1 MSIVITS
8 KNGQSAIVEKSSVAK
23 EDFLQEFIHNNPE
36 VIPIYEIEEDRKL
49 LIVRREFPT
58 HSGPIDAL
66 AVDEL
71 GNLYVIETK
80 LFKNADK
87 RTVVAQALDYGAALW
102 KHCTDFQQFIGILD
116 KAIQDKFNLTF
127 EEKIQEFFSA
137 SENTY
142 GLFLRNLRNNL
153 NEGNIKFVILMDSM
167 DERLKTL
174 IHYVNQNSQFDI
186 YAVRLE
192 FYEFD
197 EQQIIIPKIFGVD
210 IKKNVKGNVSEN
222 QWDEENFFRE
232 FERKGMAVEA
242 TVARRILNWAQPRSS
257 RLWWGKGSVNGSF
270 IPVHNDGREDHY
282 LFALFTLGKLQVY
295 FQWMLKKRPF
305 DDENKRIELMNR
317 LNKIPGVNLTEEK
330 PHQATQYQNKTLG
343 QRYALSDL
351 HRCLHMVFKRDRAI
365 KEILLIQR
373 RSYVDL
379 VAPVGC

>member
-1 MSIVITS
+1 MSS
-8 KNGQSAIVEKSSVAK
+8 KPSCS
-23 EDFLQEFIHNNPE
+23 
-36 VIPIYEIEEDRKL
+36 
-49 LIVRREFPT
+49 
-58 HSGPIDAL
+58 
-66 AVDEL
+66 
-71 GNLYVIETK
+71 
-80 LFKNADK
+80 KNADK

-242 TVARRILNWAQPRSS
+242 TVARRILNWAQPRSP
-257 RLWWGKGSVNGSF
+257 RLWWGRPTGF
-270 IPVHNDGREDHY
+270 EPVTIGLEGRCSI
-282 LFALFTLGKLQVY
+282 Q
-295 FQWMLKKRPF
+295 
-305 DDENKRIELMNR
+305 
-317 LNKIPGVNLTEEK
+317 
-330 PHQATQYQNKTLG
+330 
-343 QRYALSDL
+343 LS
-351 HRCLHMVFKRDRAI
+351 
-365 KEILLIQR
+365 
-373 RSYVDL
+373 
-379 VAPVGC
+379 